1 MFILIISRG
10 IPSKRHP
17 QWGCFEKDQ
26 AEALA
31 AIGHKVVVASVDS
44 RFLWEWRNIGI
55 TTKHIN
61 HVTYYD
67 SFLIPGSITGLFGRK
82 FNLDIKQWQIK
93 NIYQKV
99 LKEHG
104 RPDIIYGHFS
114 FVTCNAVKI
123 ALENKIP
130 IVGME
135 HNAIF
140 NEEHI
145 SPYISWI
152 SNYTYNNINKII
164 SVSQNLKDRIK
175 YHLGKESIV
184 IHNTVG
190 KEFLNA
196 PCAMPSTKMIKYV
209 ATGSLIYRKGYDLLI
224 NAFKDLALPKD
235 TWTLSIIGEGEER
248 ENLQNQINEADLQNN
263 IFLVG
268 QKNKDQIIDIL
279 SKSQIFLMP
288 SRNENF
294 SVALLEALACGL
306 PVITSDCG
314 GAKDCISDINGR
326 IFPVDDLT
334 TLKEI
339 ILNVQQQKITFD
351 NQLIVQNCRDNYSPE
366 VIANKITTIF
376 ELVIRDYENST
387 SN

>member
-82 FNLDIKQWQIK
+82 FNLYIKQWQIK

-104 RPDIIYGHFS
+104 KPDIIYGHFS
-114 FVTCNAVKI
+114 FITCNAVQI

-130 IVGME
+130 LVGME
-135 HNAIF
+135 HNGIF
-140 NEEHI
+140 NEEKL
-145 SPYISWI
+145 SPHTAWSSHYVYQ
-152 SNYTYNNINKII
+152 YTNQII

-175 YHLGKESIV
+175 YHLGKDSIV
-184 IHNTVG
+184 IHNTVSAD
-190 KEFLNA
+190 FFNA
-196 PCAMPSTKMIKYV
+196 IANNNYNGSINYI
-209 ATGSLIYRKGYDLLI
+209 ATGRLVYGKGYDLLI
-224 NAFKDLALPKD
+224 RAFEELKLPND
-235 TWTLSIIGEGEER
+235 SWTLNIIGDGEEKG
-248 ENLQNQINEADLQNN
+248 NLLKQIQQAGLQNN

-268 QKNKDQIIDIL
+268 QKNKEEIIQML
-279 SKSQIFLMP
+279 SNSHIFLMP
-288 SRNENF
+288 SRGENF
-294 SVALLEALACGL
+294 SVAILEALACGL
-306 PVITSDCG
+306 PVIASDCG
-314 GAKDCISDINGR
+314 GARVCISDMNGR
-326 IFPVDDLT
+326 IFPVDDVNA
-334 TLKEI
+334 LKKI
-339 ILNVQQQKITFD
+339 IWDIHNKNIIF
-351 NQLIVQNCRDNYSPE
+351 NNKLISQNCYNHYAPK
-366 VIANKITTIF
+366 VIANKLTTIF
-376 ELVIRDYENST
+376 EEVITNYENHSDH
-387 SN
+387 

>member
-82 FNLDIKQWQIK
+82 FNLYIKQWQIK

-104 RPDIIYGHFS
+104 KPDIIYGHFS

-130 IVGME
+130 LVGME
-135 HNAIF
+135 HNGIF
-140 NEEHI
+140 NEEKL
-145 SPYISWI
+145 SPLTAWS
-152 SNYTYNNINKII
+152 SNYAYQYTNQII

-175 YHLGKESIV
+175 YHLGKDSIV
-184 IHNTVG
+184 VHNTISS
-190 KEFLNA
+190 EFFKA
-196 PCAMPSTKMIKYV
+196 PKIRQSSGRTNYI
-209 ATGSLIYRKGYDLLI
+209 ATGRLVYGKGYDLLI
-224 NAFKDLALPKD
+224 RAFADLRLPQD
-235 TWTLSIIGEGEER
+235 SWQLNIIGDGEEKG
-248 ENLQNQINEADLQNN
+248 ELLNQIQQAGLQNN

-268 QKNKDQIIDIL
+268 QKNKDEIIQLL
-279 SKSQIFLMP
+279 SSSHVFLMP
-288 SRNENF
+288 SRGENF
-294 SVALLEALACGL
+294 SVAILEALACGL

-314 GAKDCISDINGR
+314 GARVCISNINGR
-326 IFPVDDLT
+326 IFPIDDINA
-334 TLKEI
+334 LKEI
-339 ILNVQQQKITFD
+339 IWKIHNKQIIF
-351 NQLIVQNCRDNYSPE
+351 NNELISKNCYDNYSPE

-376 ELVIRDYENST
+376 EQVIRDYENST

>member
-135 HNAIF
+135 HNGIF
-140 NEEHI
+140 NEEKL
-145 SPYISWI
+145 SPLTAWS
-152 SNYTYNNINKII
+152 SNYAYQYTNQII

-175 YHLGKESIV
+175 YHLGKDSIV
-184 IHNTVG
+184 VHNTISS
-190 KEFLNA
+190 EFFKA
-196 PCAMPSTKMIKYV
+196 PKIRQSSGRTNYI
-209 ATGSLIYRKGYDLLI
+209 ATGRLVYGKGYDLLI
-224 NAFKDLALPKD
+224 RAFADLRLPQD
-235 TWTLSIIGEGEER
+235 SWQLNIIGDGEEKG
-248 ENLQNQINEADLQNN
+248 ELLNQIQQAGLQNN

-268 QKNKDQIIDIL
+268 QKNKDEIIQLL
-279 SKSQIFLMP
+279 SSSHVFLMP
-288 SRNENF
+288 SRGENF
-294 SVALLEALACGL
+294 SVAILEALACGL

-314 GAKDCISDINGR
+314 GARVCISNINGR
-326 IFPVDDLT
+326 IFPIDDINA
-334 TLKEI
+334 LKEI
-339 ILNVQQQKITFD
+339 IWKIHNKQIIF
-351 NQLIVQNCRDNYSPE
+351 NNELISKNCYDNYSPK
-366 VIANKITTIF
+366 VIADKLTTIF
-376 ELVIRDYENST
+376 EQVIRDYENST